1 VSVRSAIRTG
11 ASAAATAAAS
21 APEHAKRLPGE
32 PGLWIFIAGD
42 TFLFALF
49 FTCFIVQRASNVAL
63 YLESQRA
70 LDTTI
75 GAVNT
80 VLLLTASWLVVMAVG
95 AARRGLQSTVVGC
108 LSAAIACGGAF
119 AAAKVYEYHAKIAHG
134 VTMLTNDF
142 FMYYF
147 VLTGLHFVHLAI
159 GVIVLAVLVAK
170 ARRSI
175 AEDYLYYLESGASYW
190 HMVDLLW
197 IMLFP
202 LLYLVH

>member
-1 VSVRSAIRTG
+1 VSVRSAVRTS
-11 ASAAATAAAS
+11 AKSTATTVAAAA
-21 APEHAKRLPGE
+21 EHERRLPGE

-42 TFLFALF
+42 AFMFALF
-49 FTCFIVQRASNVAL
+49 FTCFVVQRASNVAL
-63 YLESQRA
+63 YVESQRA

-80 VLLLTASWLVVMAVG
+80 VLVLTASWLVVMAV
-95 AARRGLQSTVVGC
+95 AAAKQRLRSAVVGY
-108 LSAAIACGGAF
+108 LSAAIGCGGAF
-119 AAAKVYEYHAKIAHG
+119 AAAKFYEYHAKVAHG
-134 VTMLTNDF
+134 ITMLTNDF

-159 GVIVLAVLVAK
+159 GVIVLTVLVVK

-175 AEDYLYYLESGASYW
+175 AGDYLYYLESGASYW

-197 IMLFP
+197 ILLFP